1 MKIEALLASLG
12 PEYEFIVAG
21 IDASDT
27 IKFEDVVAKPRKAE
41 TRLKGQNRGQ
51 GQNLARLTSTA
62 TAGKKERKKGS
73 CHHCDKEGH
82 YKRECRKFLA
92 EQAKTKENDIE
103 AQGSRTEG
111 GQDKGQHSHTA
122 SPANHRPEQSR
133 DEPRAWAVSHQV
145 QKVTVGT
152 GGTRTDPWYL
162 DSAAT
167 SHMTNCRDVYTSIRQ
182 IRDTVTVADGRQL
195 LSRGFGRIQVH
206 FEENA
211 WIDDVLY
218 VPDLQANLLS
228 IGQLAEK
235 GITCLFSS
243 QGAYL
248 RRDGEMLA
256 YARRV
261 GRNYVLYPQG
271 AHEALMTTDQDSGQD
286 NGKDRG
292 RDAGQNVTRQEEPD
306 AYTLWRRRLGHIGEE
321 KMRFLQTNVEG
332 IPALIPRQ
340 RRTCETCALTK
351 SAKTI
356 SWDASEHTE
365 RPLQRV
371 YTDFWGPFGVSTPSG
386 ARYMLTFTDDY
397 TWRSWIYLT
406 RTRTEL
412 YERFRE

>member
-1 MKIEALLASLG
+1 M
-12 PEYEFIVAG
+12 
-21 IDASDT
+21 
-27 IKFEDVVAKPRKAE
+27 
-41 TRLKGQNRGQ
+41 
-51 GQNLARLTSTA
+51 
-62 TAGKKERKKGS
+62 
-73 CHHCDKEGH
+73 
-82 YKRECRKFLA
+82 
-92 EQAKTKENDIE
+92 
-103 AQGSRTEG
+103 
-111 GQDKGQHSHTA
+111 
-122 SPANHRPEQSR
+122 
-133 DEPRAWAVSHQV
+133 
-145 QKVTVGT
+145 GT

-332 IPALIPRQ
+332 IPALIPGQ

-356 SWDASEHTE
+356 NRDASEHTE
-365 RPLQRV
+365 RSLQRV